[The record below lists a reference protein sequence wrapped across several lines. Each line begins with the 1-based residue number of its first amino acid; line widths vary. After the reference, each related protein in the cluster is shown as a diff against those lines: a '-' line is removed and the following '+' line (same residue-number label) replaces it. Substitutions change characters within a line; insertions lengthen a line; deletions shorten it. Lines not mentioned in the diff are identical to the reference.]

1 VALGISLRRGKKEEK
16 ATAPGA
22 RQERRVRVPR
32 RKIKKTKSFIGIDFL
47 SNQVRITQ
55 ISKKG
60 KEVKLERVTVGEIPP
75 EIFRL
80 GKVSDVGALAEVL
93 HKIMTD
99 AGITGSYVVLSL
111 SGMNSVVRVITLPKM
126 TRSQLRETMEVQ
138 LGQFVPFPPEDTVY
152 QYKILGEVVE
162 EETPMNEILLAAAR
176 YSLIHPLVQAV
187 TLLGLQPVAVKVGY
201 VSVLS
206 VLKRYYED
214 FAQAVAIV
222 DLRDKFCDISFVA
235 ENAFQFSRTVE
246 FGQETIYTKIG
257 SLVGLSTK
265 EIRERLREGEI
276 DLMAPVATEVEEG
289 ASETT
294 RLVEGLKNA
303 FQSFANELVRSV
315 RYYEAKSRRKLRVGR
330 IVLVGGVSNFV
341 NLEPFLMETTAVDV
355 VIGDPLENVDYSTAE
370 WFPPE
375 YKANISEIAVSLG
388 LAVDGINPKTRK
400 DLNLLPREFLVRK
413 QVQNVVVGFVA
424 GVALAAGF
432 MYAFRAN
439 LLAQLQALQAEQSK
453 WEQKV
458 KSVEPD
464 AKQFDEIQAKITDI
478 APRIRTIA
486 LGFGSQFPWTVL
498 LEEIQ
503 NLTPKNV
510 WLGQTVG
517 GASSPEGLILEKLP
531 AIEVKGQAI
540 GLRPIFTFA
549 KAIYDSEI
557 FVGDVMVEYQ
567 EATRVGGGGGGG
579 GGPVVGGGG
588 GMTMSVPFSESS
600 PAIAPLG
607 VGSDLGQLLRYFEL
621 VRERP
626 ILYNFTLKFQ
636 MDQDLIQPKALMDK
650 FNELMGIAG
659 GGAGGTGTQGQPG
672 GAAPAGGPP
681 GGFQPRPGGPGP
693 SPGAG

>member
-1 VALGISLRRGKKEEK
+1 
-16 ATAPGA
+16 
-22 RQERRVRVPR
+22 
-32 RKIKKTKSFIGIDFL
+32 
-47 SNQVRITQ
+47 
-55 ISKKG
+55 
-60 KEVKLERVTVGEIPP
+60 
-75 EIFRL
+75 
-80 GKVSDVGALAEVL
+80 
-93 HKIMTD
+93 
-99 AGITGSYVVLSL
+99 
-111 SGMNSVVRVITLPKM
+111 
-126 TRSQLRETMEVQ
+126 
-138 LGQFVPFPPEDTVY
+138 
-152 QYKILGEVVE
+152 
-162 EETPMNEILLAAAR
+162 
-176 YSLIHPLVQAV
+176 
-187 TLLGLQPVAVKVGY
+187 
-201 VSVLS
+201 
-206 VLKRYYED
+206 
-214 FAQAVAIV
+214 
-222 DLRDKFCDISFVA
+222 
-235 ENAFQFSRTVE
+235 
-246 FGQETIYTKIG
+246 
-257 SLVGLSTK
+257 
-265 EIRERLREGEI
+265 
-276 DLMAPVATEVEEG
+276 
-289 ASETT
+289 
-294 RLVEGLKNA
+294 
-303 FQSFANELVRSV
+303 
-315 RYYEAKSRRKLRVGR
+315 
-330 IVLVGGVSNFV
+330 VLVGGVSNFV

-567 EATRVGGGGGGG
+567 EATQVGGGGGGG